1 MRIVLDLQAC
11 QSTGSRHRGIG
22 RYSMA
27 LAKAMLR
34 NSGTHDIHLLLS
46 NAFPETIEPIR
57 REFASLVSP
66 QNIHVWNLP
75 LPVAELYPENAWRL
89 HAAQIVREQMLASL
103 RPDYVHITSLFE
115 GSGDDAVSSI
125 GLNGVHIPTA
135 VTLYD
140 LIPLVYEKQY
150 LVDERQRAW
159 YYRRLHQLKR
169 ADLLLAISESSR
181 QEGIKYLQLEPEKV
195 VNISSAV
202 DECFQLP
209 TANESQMA
217 ELKLRY
223 HLNKPYV
230 MYTGGIDLRKNI
242 DGLIQAYAKLPASVR
257 SAHQL
262 AIVCSVRPEEKDRLR
277 AFAKKAGL
285 GDTDVIFTG
294 FVPDEDLP
302 LLYQGCKLFV
312 FPSWHE
318 GFGLPALEAMS
329 CGVPVIAAN
338 TSSLPEVVGN
348 ADALFDPRSTS
359 SITDKIHE
367 VLTHPE
373 LAAELV
379 EHGLTQAKLF
389 SWDASAK
396 RAISAMESS
405 FAAQTASS
413 TDKPIKIGRPKLAYI
428 SPLPP
433 TESGIADYSAELVP
447 ALDEFYDLTLIVE
460 ETKVSDSWLAANMP
474 IRDANWFKQHL
485 NDFDRVVFHFGNSP
499 AHAYM
504 YELFECRPGIVV
516 LHDFFLGDSLA
527 YLDMNGMMPGIWTQ
541 ALYGAH
547 GMSALL
553 KQKDPKNH
561 PHLIQR
567 LPCSPH
573 YLAKAEGVIVHSE
586 YSLGLAKKW
595 MGASE
600 TQNWK
605 LVPHLRKSPIVNEK
619 SQARRKLGI
628 ADDEVLICSF
638 GMLGANKQNIRL
650 LDACL
655 AGDWLQ
661 QNKIRL
667 VFVGQND
674 GGEYGRALTQ
684 LIQKNDLRAR
694 VTITGFASQELY
706 RDYLQAADLAVQLR
720 TASRG
725 ESSGTIF
732 DCLCYGLP
740 LIANKNGSIAE
751 LPADVAILLDDEF
764 ETPQLQAA
772 IHQLCDQVSLR
783 TQLSNAARQYM
794 SIDRSPRHIA
804 QKYKEAI
811 ESICISESNAIL
823 QQSLRLLIKHA
834 SPANER
840 DWLMTA
846 GALASN
852 RSQLESPCLYIDVTA
867 LANAAF
873 SAAQRHSIA
882 EVLAKFVNQTH
893 TLRLEFVMHSEYGLH
908 YARRWVAQ
916 FFDLL
921 APFGEDNRVEFHEG
935 DLYFSLDPEVSWNA
949 LNAQGVTSYQVA
961 DLNCNDGDHPCLH
974 RSERLISELKQLRET
989 VNALRLAE

>member
-1 MRIVLDLQAC
+1 
-11 QSTGSRHRGIG
+11 
-22 RYSMA
+22 MA

-34 NSGTHDIHLLLS
+34 NAGSHDIHLLLS

-57 REFASLVSP
+57 REFANLIS
-66 QNIHVWNLP
+66 QNNIHVWKLP

-89 HAAQIVREQMLASL
+89 RAAQLVREQMLASL

-181 QEGIKYLQLEPEKV
+181 QEGIQYLQLDQEKV

-202 DECFQLP
+202 DECFQLS

-217 ELKLRY
+217 ELRQRY
-223 HLNKPYV
+223 HLHKPYV

-242 DGLIQAYAKLPASVR
+242 DGLIEAYAKLPLPVR
-257 SAHQL
+257 STHQL
-262 AIVCSVRPEEKDRLR
+262 AIVCSIRPEEKDRLK
-277 AFAKKAGL
+277 AFVKKIGL
-285 GDTDVIFTG
+285 AEADVIFTG
-294 FVPDEDLP
+294 FVPDQDLP

-348 ADALFDPRSTS
+348 PNALFDPRSITS
-359 SITDKIHE
+359 IAEKMLE
-367 VLTHPE
+367 VLTQAP

-379 EHGLTQAKLF
+379 QHGLAQAKLF

-396 RAISAMESS
+396 RALAAMEES
-405 FAAQTASS
+405 FASLAERSIDQKASA
-413 TDKPIKIGRPKLAYI
+413 GRPKLAYI

-433 TESGIADYSAELVP
+433 IESGIADYSAELVP

-474 IRDANWFKQHL
+474 VRDANWFKQNL

-527 YLDMNGMMPGIWTQ
+527 YLDMNGIQPGIWTH

-547 GMSALL
+547 GISALL
-553 KQKDPKNH
+553 EQKESKNH
-561 PHLIQR
+561 PQLIQR

-573 YLAKAEGVIVHSE
+573 YLHKAEGVIVHSE

-595 MGASE
+595 MGEAE

-605 LVPHLRKSPIVNEK
+605 LVPHLRKSPIINEK

-628 ADDEVLICSF
+628 ADDEILVCSF

-650 LDACL
+650 LEACL
-655 AGDWLQ
+655 ASDWLK
-661 QNKIRL
+661 QNKVRL

-684 LIQKNDLRAR
+684 LIQKNDLRET
-694 VTITGFASQELY
+694 VVITGFASQELY

-732 DCLCYGLP
+732 DCLCYGLA

-751 LPADVAILLDDEF
+751 LPANVAVLLDDEF
-764 ETPQLQAA
+764 QTQQLQAA
-772 IHQLCDQVSLR
+772 IHQLCTDASLR
-783 TQLSNAARQYM
+783 AQLSKAAQQYM
-794 SIDRSPRHIA
+794 SIDRSPRYIA
-804 QKYKEAI
+804 NQYFEAI
-811 ESICISESNAIL
+811 ESICVTEPNAIL
-823 QQSLRLLIKHA
+823 QSSLRQLIKD
-834 SPANER
+834 SSQANEI

-846 GALASN
+846 GAIAAN
-852 RSQLESPCLYIDVTA
+852 RAQLGTPSLYIDVTE
-867 LANAAF
+867 LANTELTPSQKNRIADAF
-873 SAAQRHSIA
+873 STFMR
-882 EVLAKFVNQTH
+882 ETP
-893 TLRLEFVMHSEYGLH
+893 TLRLEFVVRSELGLY
-908 YARRWVAQ
+908 YARTWATH
-916 FFDLL
+916 FFELL
-921 APFGEDNRVEFHEG
+921 AAFGEDNRVEFHEG
-935 DLYFSLDPEVSWNA
+935 DLYFSLDAGVSTSLTTEPTAAPYLLSMVDDTESNRDHSNRNDG
-949 LNAQGVTSYQVA
+949 LNAS
-961 DLNCNDGDHPCLH
+961 L
-974 RSERLISELKQLRET
+974 S
-989 VNALRLAE
+989 ALRQAVDALRRAL